1 MHKHINSNMMH
12 ILLIWYHL
20 FYLITLNYVYALVC
34 DKYMAH
40 KIGRPLYIPCIQF

>member
-20 FYLITLNYVYALVC
+20 FYLVTLNYMYALF
-34 DKYMAH
+34 MMQ
-40 KIGRPLYIPCIQF
+40 IRYIK